1 MQHLVGESE
10 ESFGPIDLFC
20 SNAGV
25 MARGGIEA
33 PDEGW
38 QRLWTVN
45 VMSHVYASRAM
56 IPRMVDR
63 GGGALLITASA
74 AGLLNQIGSMP
85 YAVSKHAAVG
95 LAEFLSIAYGDRGIM
110 VFALC
115 PQAVRTGMTTAE
127 SSAAAGDGMMEPSQV
142 AEAVMAGFKRE
153 EFLILPHAEVGTYMR
168 RKTVDY
174 DRWLQG
180 MRRFRSRLKTEG
192 EN

>member
-1 MQHLVGESE
+1 
-10 ESFGPIDLFC
+10 
-20 SNAGV
+20 

-63 GGGALLITASA
+63 GGWCLADNGVRSGAVEPDRVD
-74 AGLLNQIGSMP
+74 AGL
-85 YAVSKHAAVG
+85 AVSKHAAVG

-127 SSAAAGDGMMEPSQV
+127 SSAAAAMG
-142 AEAVMAGFKRE
+142 
-153 EFLILPHAEVGTYMR
+153 
-168 RKTVDY
+168 
-174 DRWLQG
+174 
-180 MRRFRSRLKTEG
+180 
-192 EN
+192 